1 MNVSEQSMDAV
12 AMGLDQIMADV
23 MEIEG
28 VMESKETVKEDP
40 ADEASDSLK
49 TVKYKWHVVSC
60 TKSPKYAVAI
70 HKMMKDI
77 SEMQGID
84 GWVASK
90 ITKAPTILVV

>member
-40 ADEASDSLK
+40 VDEAQIVQK
-49 TVKYKWHVVSC
+49 THEVQMARSELYKAQA
-60 TKSPKYAVAI
+60 YAVAI

-77 SEMQGID
+77 RDARYRWLGC
-84 GWVASK
+84 K
-90 ITKAPTILVV
+90 

>member
-40 ADEASDSLK
+40 VDEADSLK
-49 TVKYKWHVVSC
+49 ILKYKWHVVSC
-60 TKSPKYAVAI
+60 TKPKYAVAI

-77 SEMQGID
+77 RDARYRWLGC
-84 GWVASK
+84 K
-90 ITKAPTILVV
+90 